1 MAYLFYF
8 SPLNIYHYD
17 QRLVHIILPLLT
29 VKKNPFVYD
38 LANLERNLS
47 LLMKIQVISN
57 MFCYINIQA
66 GPLRKLI
73 GANQMQTDSPLT
85 RVNCYRK

>member
-17 QRLVHIILPLLT
+17 QRLVHIKLPLLT
-29 VKKNPFVYD
+29 VKKKPFVYD

>member
-1 MAYLFYF
+1 MTRDSCAY
-8 SPLNIYHYD
+8 STAITHCE
-17 QRLVHIILPLLT
+17 
-29 VKKNPFVYD
+29 KKNPFVYD

-57 MFCYINIQA
+57 MFCYINIHVGA
-66 GPLRKLI
+66 LRKLI